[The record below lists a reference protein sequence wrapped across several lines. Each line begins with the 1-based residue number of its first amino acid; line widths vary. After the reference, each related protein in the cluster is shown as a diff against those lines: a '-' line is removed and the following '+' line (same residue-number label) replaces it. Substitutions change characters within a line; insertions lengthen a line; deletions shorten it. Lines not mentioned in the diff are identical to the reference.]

1 MASCVCFVFCLVILS
16 ASLPSFPHGRENAGY
31 VIPSCRHW
39 RINIADLLSL
49 NPWKQVTENIRNL
62 KISVTGELHVSA
74 KNHINVRS
82 NFSDP
87 RLQILISP
95 ISISLKLLLKEIL
108 KLKTTNFI
116 RDQTIRKD
124 LSVNVS
130 VSIRNSKLF
139 TSNRSLM
146 YPFV

>member
-1 MASCVCFVFCLVILS
+1 MASCVCFVFCTVMLS
-16 ASLPSFPHGRENAGY
+16 ASLPSFPHRGENAGY
-31 VIPSCRHW
+31 VIPSCRCR

-49 NPWKQVTENIRNL
+49 NPWKQVTKNIRNL

-82 NFSDP
+82 HFSDP

-108 KLKTTNFI
+108 QFKK
-116 RDQTIRKD
+116 QH
-124 LSVNVS
+124 
-130 VSIRNSKLF
+130 
-139 TSNRSLM
+139 TSLEIKPLEKIS
-146 YPFV
+146 